1 VQDRINR
8 FFDLVKLIAKRLP
21 DLGEL
26 IVQVVLLGLL
36 LLGAMALLKGH
47 L

>member
-1 VQDRINR
+1 MRNIINE

-36 LLGAMALLKGH
+36 VLGAVALFKGH